1 MIRLKSTCRFFA
13 ILIKS
18 LHLKKIFAIRTLQE
32 IKIENDYICYMNYLE
47 ALNWRYSVKKF
58 DRRKISSEKLNN
70 ILEAGR
76 LSVSSLGLQPY
87 HLLVVENNETIQK
100 LIPAFYN
107 PSQIS
112 TCSHLIVLVS
122 KTKINKEYVDN
133 YFGHIINE
141 RGVTLEQLSAFRNN
155 INMFLENYTQK
166 ELETWSEKQ
175 NYIVLGSLI
184 MASAE
189 EEIDTCP
196 MEGFKAEI
204 LEEVLKIDK
213 ENEKVAVV
221 LALGY
226 RAEDDIFQNFKKVRK
241 PTDKFIKFI

>member
-1 MIRLKSTCRFFA
+1 
-13 ILIKS
+13 
-18 LHLKKIFAIRTLQE
+18 
-32 IKIENDYICYMNYLE
+32 MNYLE

-58 DRRKISSEKLNN
+58 DGRKISSEKLNN

-87 HLLVVENNETIQK
+87 HLLVVENDETIQK

-122 KTKINKEYVDN
+122 KTHINKEYVDN
-133 YFGHIINE
+133 YFSHIINE

-155 INMFLENYTQK
+155 INQFLENYTQK
-166 ELETWSEKQ
+166 ELESWSEKQ

-189 EEIDTCP
+189 EKIDTCP
-196 MEGFKAEI
+196 MEGFKTEI
-204 LEEVLKIDK
+204 LEDVLKIDK

-241 PTDKFIKFI
+241 PVDKFIKFI